1 MSTGSDGLFRRI
13 LEGCIAASDTDI
25 ARRPYH
31 RNCSCAL
38 HGLQGCSKASAPHNA
53 RLSFPMRRSLSAG
66 NLCVHRLL
74 ADAAPPRAV
83 VVVAETAAAMG
94 CDGSGEEA

>member
-1 MSTGSDGLFRRI
+1 MSAGSDGLFWRI

-38 HGLQGCSKASAPHNA
+38 HGLQGCSKPSAPHNA

-66 NLCVHRLL
+66 NLCVRSV

-83 VVVAETAAAMG
+83 VVAEVAAMD
-94 CDGSGEEA
+94 CDGSGQESQD